1 MQSIWSEVL
10 PQLKDVSLNY
20 YNQVLS
26 EDSFYTPDFFDKME
40 EVSEIEDL
48 EVSNFGDTSKAVY
61 DKKTGTLNKN
71 QRTKKIDKFVVS
83 FDFDFRNQTALR
95 DALRDINSAAT
106 IQEIV
111 GFINSKS
118 YKLGYLLYEFSLF
131 IFIGY
136 ICSKFQNKE
145 LLNLTGNQELYNGF
159 NLTDVGIVFLILM
172 LLAFTSIVKSLYQFY
187 LYRTV

>member
-1 MQSIWSEVL
+1 MPLSKKEISIL
-10 PQLKDVSLNY
+10 
-20 YNQVLS
+20 
-26 EDSFYTPDFFDKME
+26 
-40 EVSEIEDL
+40 I
-48 EVSNFGDTSKAVY
+48 
-61 DKKTGTLNKN
+61 
-71 QRTKKIDKFVVS
+71 
-83 FDFDFRNQTALR
+83 
-95 DALRDINSAAT
+95 
-106 IQEIV
+106 EIV
-111 GFINSKS
+111 FSIVFAFIFLPYFYENQDNNLILMDDLIGKIIEILIFIVIYFSVAYSLLEFVFKKKETKDERDDMINSKS

>member
-1 MQSIWSEVL
+1 MALSKKEISIL
-10 PQLKDVSLNY
+10 
-20 YNQVLS
+20 
-26 EDSFYTPDFFDKME
+26 
-40 EVSEIEDL
+40 I
-48 EVSNFGDTSKAVY
+48 
-61 DKKTGTLNKN
+61 
-71 QRTKKIDKFVVS
+71 
-83 FDFDFRNQTALR
+83 
-95 DALRDINSAAT
+95 
-106 IQEIV
+106 EIV
-111 GFINSKS
+111 FSIVFVFIFLPYFYENQYNNLILMDDLIGKIIEILIFTVIYFSVAYSLLEFVFKKKETKDKRDDMINSKS